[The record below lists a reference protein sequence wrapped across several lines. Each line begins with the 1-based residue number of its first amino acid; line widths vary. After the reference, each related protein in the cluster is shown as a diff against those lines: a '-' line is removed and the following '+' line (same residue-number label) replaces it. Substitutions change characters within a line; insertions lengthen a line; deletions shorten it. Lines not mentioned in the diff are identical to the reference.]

1 MILCKDFFQ
10 KRKQIRRLDY
20 ERHSVC
26 NGQKRGEKAVIIDLK
41 RYGELWEDFYDRIV
55 AHLRSDE
62 PRESLASVKK
72 RLRKSGK
79 LYK

>member
-1 MILCKDFFQ
+1 MKGIQYAMDK
-10 KRKQIRRLDY
+10 KVEK
-20 ERHSVC
+20 
-26 NGQKRGEKAVIIDLK
+26 KAVIIDLK
-41 RYGELWEDFYDRIV
+41 KYGELWEGFYDSIV